1 MDEKRDESVR
11 AQKLLAKLEPL
22 IRNGVPLDSPEAVNR
37 HLAKYEKLTPD
48 ERERFVGTMIEAVRG
63 REQYME
69 PPVAWAVLKE
79 LSNRILE
86 RHEIPPWR
94 LAQFGLEVI
103 ADRIQDKPGRGRPSR
118 SATAK
123 LLIVAA
129 HNILIEY
136 EGYTEGQAQRK
147 IASLISTKPN
157 ADAKIVSEWKADIN

>member
-1 MDEKRDESVR
+1 MDERVDQSARVE
-11 AQKLLAKLEPL
+11 KLLAKLEPL
-22 IRNGVPLDSPEAVNR
+22 IRNGVPLDSPEVINK
-37 HLAKYEKLTPD
+37 HLEKYEKLTPD
-48 ERERFVGTMIEAVRG
+48 EREHFVGTMIEAVRG

-94 LAQFGLEVI
+94 LAQFGLEVV

-123 LLIVAA
+123 FLIVAA
-129 HNILIEY
+129 HNLLIEY
-136 EGYTEGQAQRK
+136 EGYTAGEAQRK
-147 IASLISTKPN
+147 IAGWIYTKPN
-157 ADAKIVSEWKADIN
+157 AVAKIVSDWKADIS

>member
-1 MDEKRDESVR
+1 MDEKVDQSARVE
-11 AQKLLAKLEPL
+11 KLLAKLEAL
-22 IRNGVPLDSPEAVNR
+22 IRNGVPIDVPQAVNR

-103 ADRIQDKPGRGRPSR
+103 ADHTQDKPERGRPPR

-123 LLIVAA
+123 LLIVGA
-129 HNILIEY
+129 HNLLIQEA
-136 EGYTEGQAQRK
+136 GFTESQAQRK
-147 IASLISTKPN
+147 LSNWIYARPN
-157 ADAKIVSEWKADIN
+157 AVAKIVSEWKSVNI